1 MKQQRYRRFVL
12 SGVAKQYVDETQN
25 LVVLFSRRKV
35 RSHHDL
41 PRSKETSSWKLKRCS
56 VLPGLRQDG
65 IVRISVES
73 TSGRCG
79 MLSWSRV
86 VLGRRCEKYF
96 FLVSSVFFSYC
107 WPTTLEPARPHLNV
121 IKSLLDDLDDPVPPK
136 QNEPS
141 VQWRIVGLVLT
152 CIALGFATRWLVNL
166 ASEHY
171 GYSRGGIFV
180 QAVVCGLLM
189 LLGLWLVLHRIG
201 VSWRMLGGLAGII
214 FSSALLSNGYPTDF
228 RRLTTLMCIFFPLCA
243 IVTHWF
249 IHCYWKAEVKNIDE
263 IQESGKEAFQFS
275 IRHLFSLSAFVGCVL
290 AFANIV
296 RAEDL
301 GAEWSFQWGALSI
314 AYKSLLS
321 AFVMSFTFLLI
332 AISTIWATLG
342 MANPMPRLI
351 LVVAITFCLGLLC
364 PYVRGEDLDQFPSWI
379 AANLLTTTLVTGA
392 LLVVRSRGTRL
403 VRRFR

>member
-1 MKQQRYRRFVL
+1 M
-12 SGVAKQYVDETQN
+12 
-25 LVVLFSRRKV
+25 
-35 RSHHDL
+35 
-41 PRSKETSSWKLKRCS
+41 
-56 VLPGLRQDG
+56 
-65 IVRISVES
+65 
-73 TSGRCG
+73 
-79 MLSWSRV
+79 
-86 VLGRRCEKYF
+86 LGRGREKYF
-96 FLVSSVFFSYC
+96 FLVFPCVFLLLLA
-107 WPTTLEPARPHLNV
+107 PTLETGRPHLNV
-121 IKSLLDDLDDPVPPK
+121 INSLLDDRDDPVPTK
-136 QNEPS
+136 QN
-141 VQWRIVGLVLT
+141 VQSAKLRIIGLVLT
-152 CIALGFATRWLVNL
+152 CVALGFATRWLVNL
-166 ASEHY
+166 AWERY
-171 GYSRGGIFV
+171 GYSRGGIYV

-201 VSWRMLGGLAGII
+201 VFWRMLGGLAGII
-214 FSSALLSNGYPTDF
+214 FSAAVLSNGYPTDF

-290 AFANIV
+290 AFANMV
-296 RAEDL
+296 RAEEL

-351 LVVAITFCLGLLC
+351 LVFAITSCLGLLC
-364 PYVRGEDLDQFPSWI
+364 PYVRGEDLAQFPSWI
-379 AANLLTTTLVTGA
+379 AANLLTTTLVTGV
-392 LLVVRSRGTRL
+392 LLVVRSLGTRL
-403 VRRFR
+403 VRHF